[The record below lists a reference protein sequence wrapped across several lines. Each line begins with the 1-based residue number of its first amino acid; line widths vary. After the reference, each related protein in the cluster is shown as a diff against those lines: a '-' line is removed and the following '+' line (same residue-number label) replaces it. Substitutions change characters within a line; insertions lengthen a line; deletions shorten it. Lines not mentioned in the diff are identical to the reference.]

1 MVVVDTSVWIDY
13 FNGVITRETD
23 KLDNLLGVKPIA
35 IGDLILT
42 EVLQGFR
49 LDNEFQTALEYLEKF
64 TIFHLLNLRY
74 AIQAA
79 KNYRFLRKKGITIRK
94 TADTV
99 IATYCIENGHSLLFS
114 DKDFDPFVEYLG
126 LRSE

>member
-49 LDNEFQTALEYLEKF
+49 LDNVFQTALEYLEKF
-64 TIFHLLNLRY
+64 TIFHL
-74 AIQAA
+74 
-79 KNYRFLRKKGITIRK
+79 FGW
-94 TADTV
+94 
-99 IATYCIENGHSLLFS
+99 FS
-114 DKDFDPFVEYLG
+114 
-126 LRSE
+126 RS